1 MKPKLRPLLALA
13 TLLVIMVL
21 FAVQREQVARL
32 SAASYTGLA
41 QISGPLQLDLLIS
54 PPVGAPRDILQ
65 LQAILTN
72 KSDSLASP
80 DILIRIPSN
89 LQVDTGKLPAGV
101 TLNLSDNSIHWLAV
115 VPGLSATREM
125 ILPLK
130 VTSADLAHPEQAV
143 EAVLQYQGQEQ
154 TAYQRHH

>member
-1 MKPKLRPLLALA
+1 MKPKLRPILALA
-13 TLLVIMVL
+13 ALLVILVL
-21 FAVQREQVARL
+21 FAMQRERVAPL

-41 QISGPLQLDLLIS
+41 QISEPLQLDLAIS

-65 LQAILTN
+65 LQVLLTN

-80 DILIRIPSN
+80 DILLRIPSN

-115 VPGLSATREM
+115 VPGHNATKEM

-130 VTSADLAHPEQAV
+130 VTSADNQRDDLAAKGNVGRSRPSRT
-143 EAVLQYQGQEQ
+143 GN
-154 TAYQRHH
+154 